1 MKKKNVKMTRLW
13 GMTAIAV
20 LLFVALAVMPVAASV
35 EWTQG
40 GGNNDTYIPVND
52 MRTGYGFPTSG
63 TNYYFNLTNV
73 TAGQKALHISDSYTI
88 PKGQVT
94 TTTDTAG
101 YFYVTDTGGREY
113 QDDII
118 LLVAVNSTVSTDMS
132 GFSIN
137 ITSSGYQW
145 DVSADGPSKKQSPP
159 KEVLEWKDPGIS
171 RVYTDIYF
179 LENSSLEE
187 DIYQKWKFAPTA
199 NYPIFSGQDMSDNT
213 QLFNLLL
220 VDLNVGVIRNYTY
233 NSTLNYTG
241 MAKVNYSITSS
252 LSGDGIV
259 AFNAYA
265 YNNWTNEGPQMINW
279 INKVNITGITDP
291 DASGWKVT
299 F

>member
-1 MKKKNVKMTRLW
+1 MKKKDVKTNRLW
-13 GMTAIAV
+13 GMAAVAV
-20 LLFVALAVMPVAASV
+20 LLFVALAVVPVAADNP
-35 EWTQG
+35 WY

-73 TAGQKALHISDSYTI
+73 TAGQKALHISDNNAT
-88 PKGQVT
+88 PTGQVT
-94 TTTDTAG
+94 STTSTAG
-101 YFYVTDTGGREY
+101 YFFVTDTGGRQY

-118 LLVAVNSTVSTDMS
+118 LLVAVNSSVSDDLDY
-132 GFSIN
+132 FEIN
-137 ITSSGYQW
+137 LTSSGYTW
-145 DVSADGPSKKQSPP
+145 NVSADGPDRKQSPP
-159 KEVLEWKDPGIS
+159 KEALEWKEPGIS
-171 RVYTDIYF
+171 KVYNYNHYLNNGTTG
-179 LENSSLEE
+179 N
-187 DIYQKWKFAPTA
+187 IYQNWKFAPTA
-199 NYPIFSGQDMSDNT
+199 NYPIYSGENMAT
-213 QLFNLLL
+213 ELPFKLLL

-265 YNNWTNEGPQMINW
+265 YNNWTNEGPKMINW
-279 INKVNITGITDP
+279 INQVNTSSVVP
-291 DASGWKVT
+291 DTSASGWKVT